1 MNYFWLI
8 VAIITIVSFVTGI
21 IMSIIE
27 KITSKSN
34 KQKNKSKENNE
45 SVIDDIFSPQIIPNI
60 NNNPIP
66 QIIPNINSEQSIP
79 KKLDNN
85 KDLIDKYLNQSIM
98 QPEKNDESDEIIE
111 II

>member
-1 MNYFWLI
+1 MNYFWI
-8 VAIITIVSFVTGI
+8 VIGIITIVSFVTGI

-27 KITSKSN
+27 KITSKTN
-34 KQKNKSKENNE
+34 KTNNKSKEPT
-45 SVIDDIFSPQIIPNI
+45 IDNIPTPQIIPNI